1 MFAMLDLDRH
11 ALFPEERRSI
21 YCNEHQIVLNALLRC
36 DSECA
41 SQAMLAHLR
50 TVERNLLGR

>member
-1 MFAMLDLDRH
+1 MLDLDRH

-50 TVERNLLGR
+50 TVERNLIGR